1 MLLCASSGS
10 TSNVAPGLRRLEPC
24 SPPVRAD
31 VFCFPF
37 QQKSRC
43 IKLVT
48 DVGFRLM
55 TIRDVVPMKSKPPL
69 FSLYGVSLSFT
80 GTATEEDPL
89 VVTFKDGT

>member
-1 MLLCASSGS
+1 
-10 TSNVAPGLRRLEPC
+10 
-24 SPPVRAD
+24 

-55 TIRDVVPMKSKPPL
+55 TIRDVVPMKSKPAL
-69 FSLYGVSLSFT
+69 FSLYCSSLRWDDVEVVPSFISIGFCYLLLT
-80 GTATEEDPL
+80 GRAGRTA
-89 VVTFKDGT
+89 VGW